1 MNFKS
6 KTTLLSTIFICSLSS
21 ADSALAQTSM
31 HIVPKPCSVVQTN
44 NGVFEYSK
52 TTDVFVDSQFNS
64 KNVGSILSI
73 YKHLNA
79 LFFNNLNFNVRNV
92 KASGKWSGA
101 SGSKCI
107 TIKKN
112 DALDAEEYKLVV
124 DNKGIAIESATE
136 AGLFY
141 AFQTLML
148 ASKLDNHSS
157 IPYMELTDKPRFEYR
172 GFMLDVSR
180 YFMPKDDV
188 KKIIDCM
195 SMLKLNKLHLHLTD
209 DNGWRIEIKKYPKL
223 TEIGAWAANRNNQDF
238 TDRYPSNIGEP
249 TPVGG
254 FYTQED
260 IKEMV
265 KYAQQRYV
273 EIIPEIDMPGHSNA
287 ALAAYPELA
296 CPSVDV
302 PITVVPGMRQG
313 AGSIIY
319 CAGNDKA
326 FTFLEDVID
335 EVASLFP
342 SKYIHIGGDE
352 ADKDYWS
359 KCPRCAARM
368 KAENISHIEELQSY
382 FMRRISNYVKSKG
395 KSVMGWDELTNS
407 TLPEDVTVFGWR
419 GLGNAALKAAAQ
431 GHKFVMT
438 PARLLYLIRYQGP
451 QWFEPLTYFGN
462 NTLKDVYMYEPV
474 QPTWDKNYENLLMG
488 VQASMWTEFCKT
500 SRDVYYQVF
509 PRLVALSEVAWSP
522 KGSKDWNG
530 FAAGLDNVLQH
541 LSAKGIN
548 YSEAMYNVQHKA
560 VPENGKVKVSLSCD
574 RPDVEIRYTTDGMEP
589 GASSTLYTSP
599 LYIESESEIRC
610 ATYKGGVKMGQT
622 LNLNIDWNLA
632 TGKEILSSSPS
643 DKVLTN
649 GIRGSKKQSDFEWTD
664 WYTKKDVS
672 FILDLGAN
680 TDIKKVVLGCLS
692 YSGMAVCKPKSI
704 IVKLSSDGKEYRE
717 SAAKEFSESEIFK
730 LGNFIEDIPF
740 DISDGKDVRYIQ
752 VEYKYAGDCPA
763 YYIKN
768 GQQSR
773 CRLDEIMVY

>member
-1 MNFKS
+1 
-6 KTTLLSTIFICSLSS
+6 
-21 ADSALAQTSM
+21 
-31 HIVPKPCSVVQTN
+31 
-44 NGVFEYSK
+44 
-52 TTDVFVDSQFNS
+52 
-64 KNVGSILSI
+64 
-73 YKHLNA
+73 
-79 LFFNNLNFNVRNV
+79 
-92 KASGKWSGA
+92 
-101 SGSKCI
+101 
-107 TIKKN
+107 
-112 DALDAEEYKLVV
+112 
-124 DNKGIAIESATE
+124 
-136 AGLFY
+136 
-141 AFQTLML
+141 
-148 ASKLDNHSS
+148 
-157 IPYMELTDKPRFEYR
+157 
-172 GFMLDVSR
+172 
-180 YFMPKDDV
+180 
-188 KKIIDCM
+188 
-195 SMLKLNKLHLHLTD
+195 
-209 DNGWRIEIKKYPKL
+209 
-223 TEIGAWAANRNNQDF
+223 
-238 TDRYPSNIGEP
+238 
-249 TPVGG
+249 
-254 FYTQED
+254 
-260 IKEMV
+260 
-265 KYAQQRYV
+265 
-273 EIIPEIDMPGHSNA
+273 
-287 ALAAYPELA
+287 
-296 CPSVDV
+296 
-302 PITVVPGMRQG
+302 
-313 AGSIIY
+313 
-319 CAGNDKA
+319 
-326 FTFLEDVID
+326 
-335 EVASLFP
+335 
-342 SKYIHIGGDE
+342 
-352 ADKDYWS
+352 
-359 KCPRCAARM
+359 M

-599 LYIESESEIRC
+599 LYVESESEIRC

-622 LNLNIDWNLA
+622 LNLNIGWNLA

-730 LGNFIEDIPF
+730 SGNFIEDIPF